1 MLSKNKRIMS
11 LISSSIDAALLIV
24 AYLLANWMR
33 FRCLPFLEEGGAG
46 PALEIARNP
55 LVTLGWAVYAV
66 AMVLIYWG

>member
-46 PALEIARNP
+46 DRPQPAGHPWLGGLRGGYGADLLGVRP
-55 LVTLGWAVYAV
+55 L
-66 AMVLIYWG
+66 